1 MNSGAM
7 ALFGEKYGDQVRV
20 VGMGEFSTELCG
32 GTHVSRTGDIGVF
45 KIVSEGGVAAG
56 IRRIEAVTGETALAY
71 LSETDDRLMGIA
83 KLVKGSRED
92 VGEKVELLN
101 RRLRSMEKEIDQL
114 KAKLASSQ
122 GDSLTDQV
130 EVVDGVKVL
139 AARLHGVQA
148 KELRDT
154 LDRLKDKLGS
164 AAIVLA
170 TVDGDKVSLVAGV
183 TKDLVK
189 RLHAGKLVGDV
200 ATKVGGKGGGRAD
213 MAQAGGKDAAA
224 LDGALAGVPDWIRQQ
239 LAG

>member
-1 MNSGAM
+1 
-7 ALFGEKYGDQVRV
+7 
-20 VGMGEFSTELCG
+20 MGGFSSELCG

-56 IRRIEAVTGETALAY
+56 VRRIEAVTGETALAY
-71 LSETDDRLMGIA
+71 LSETDDRLMDIA

-92 VGEKVELLN
+92 VGEKVEQLN
-101 RRLRSMEKEIDQL
+101 RRLRSLEKEMEQL

-130 EVVDGVKVL
+130 EDVDGVKVL
-139 AARLHGVQA
+139 AARLPGMQA

-200 ATKVGGKGGGRAD
+200 AAKVGGKGGGRAD